1 MTKLNSEQFH
11 ALTQHTLEKV
21 LGGNAFMKFDDPLW
35 NKTLIEPI
43 HVPGKRYGLPIVHP
57 ILQES

>member
-21 LGGNAFMKFDDPLW
+21 VGGNAFTKFDDLLW
-35 NKTLIEPI
+35 NKALIEP
-43 HVPGKRYGLPIVHP
+43 VRLPGKRYGLPIVHP